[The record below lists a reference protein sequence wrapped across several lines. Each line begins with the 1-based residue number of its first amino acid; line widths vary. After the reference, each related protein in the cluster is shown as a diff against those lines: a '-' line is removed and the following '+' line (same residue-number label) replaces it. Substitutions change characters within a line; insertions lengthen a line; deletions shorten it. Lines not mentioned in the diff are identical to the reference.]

1 MKFDRKTFFD
11 GYRSAFGDLNQSQV
25 VGLEFLLGKLEA
37 DTFSLK
43 QSAYVL
49 STIDH
54 ETAHTFQPIME
65 RRERASSPRRKNQDR
80 YWLTN
85 YQGRGFI
92 QITWDYNYEK
102 FGIAD
107 EPDKALEPETAY
119 KIVSKGMRNGMFTG
133 KKLSDYITN
142 GKADYKNSRKVV
154 NGLDKAD
161 QIAANARK
169 FEAILESAAE
179 DEPVTEMP
187 IAVVTPYYPTDED
200 KGVTIGTQPEGETAG
215 TPPPA
220 PAAEVKAS
228 ESSWKTKLGSLSIPT
243 GVGAVIT
250 GIGSFAGGLPPYA
263 WFALAA
269 IFIAAMVLAFL
280 VWKTGKDEA
289 HARTLRVLDAAA
301 DKNQNNLRLT

>member
-1 MKFDRKTFFD
+1 M
-11 GYRSAFGDLNQSQV
+11 
-25 VGLEFLLGKLEA
+25 GKLES
-37 DTFSLK
+37 DIFSLK
-43 QSAYVL
+43 QAAYVL
-49 STIDH
+49 ATIDH

-85 YQGRGFI
+85 YQGRGFV

-107 EPDKALEPETAY
+107 TPDKALEPETAY
-119 KIVSKGMRNGMFTG
+119 EIVSRGMRDGMFTG
-133 KKLSDYITN
+133 KRLDTYINEKTVDRRN
-142 GKADYKNSRKVV
+142 ARKVI

-169 FEAILESAAE
+169 FEAVLENAAE
-179 DEPVTEMP
+179 DDPVVEK
-187 IAVVTPYYPTDED
+187 PTDED

-228 ESSWKTKLGSLSIPT
+228 ESSWKTKLGSLSIPG
-243 GVGAVIT
+243 GVGVVIT
-250 GIGSFAGGLPPYA
+250 AIGSFAKGLPPYA
-263 WFALAA
+263 WFAFAA
-269 IFIAAMVLAFL
+269 VLIAAMVVGYL

-301 DKNQNNLRLT
+301 DKEQNNLRLT